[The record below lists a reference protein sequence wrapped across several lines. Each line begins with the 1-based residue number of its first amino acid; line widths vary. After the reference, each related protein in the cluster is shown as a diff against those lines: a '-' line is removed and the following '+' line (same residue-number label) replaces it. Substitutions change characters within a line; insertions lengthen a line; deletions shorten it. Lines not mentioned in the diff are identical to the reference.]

1 MLRFASTI
9 GFVHETHYGRLFDV
23 RVEPQ
28 AINLAYTSLGL
39 PLHTDNPYH
48 DPVPP
53 VQILHCLRPAVS
65 GGANRLSDGF
75 AAAEQLR
82 VEDPRAFELL
92 ASRPL
97 VFRYNGGG
105 FDHSAERTVID
116 CRQDGSIRTAP
127 TRALTS
133 PSRTVSTT
141 VSVLRSRGPNCR
153 RCSPRC
159 SMHGPMWNPLG
170 QWSGSTLAC
179 PCGERTR
186 YRYSLHRPENARGP
200 VDRVVG
206 GPVARMTVVSVSR
219 GCDGWRRSRRAILH
233 RRGSAGSRRRDRC
246 SRRRCRWRR

>member
-1 MLRFASTI
+1 MCIRDSGATALGSHRRDDGLEVQLRLSDGSDHRVWLPERVPVITRISTPWSPGYRPVARGAGDVDAISTDVAIEGLAHVRGIPTEEGEVLRFASTI

-53 VQILHCLRPAVS
+53 VQILHCLQPAVS

-116 CRQDGSIRTAP
+116 AARTA
-127 TRALTS
+127 RSA
-133 PSRTVSTT
+133 
-141 VSVLRSRGPNCR
+141 RSR
-153 RCSPRC
+153 
-159 SMHGPMWNPLG
+159 
-170 QWSGSTLAC
+170 
-179 PCGERTR
+179 
-186 YRYSLHRPENARGP
+186 
-200 VDRVVG
+200 
-206 GPVARMTVVSVSR
+206 
-219 GCDGWRRSRRAILH
+219 
-233 RRGSAGSRRRDRC
+233 
-246 SRRRCRWRR
+246 